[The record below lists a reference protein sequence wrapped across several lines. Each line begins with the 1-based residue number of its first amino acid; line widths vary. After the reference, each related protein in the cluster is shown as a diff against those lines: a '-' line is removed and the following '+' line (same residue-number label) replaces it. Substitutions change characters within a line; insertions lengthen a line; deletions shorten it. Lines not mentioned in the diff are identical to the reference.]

1 MSERSEID
9 KKELLAKNERAWL
22 ALNEALIRLDP
33 QELTGI
39 YDAQGWAV
47 KDHLFH
53 LAAWE
58 RSMIY
63 FLQGKPR
70 YEGLGVDETTYLTGG
85 YEAINAVIQQQNR
98 KMSLT
103 EVMEQLQTTH
113 LQLTGMI
120 QKLTD
125 VELRQPY
132 RHYLPDEPGEGD
144 GPPAIDLLLGNMAYH
159 FEEHMRWIKAL
170 LAGEG

>member
-1 MSERSEID
+1 MSERPDID

-22 ALNEALIRLDP
+22 ALTEALEKLNP
-33 QELTGI
+33 QQLTGI
-39 YDAQGWAV
+39 YDAQGWVV
-47 KDHLFH
+47 KDHLIH

-103 EVMEQLQTTH
+103 E
-113 LQLTGMI
+113 
-120 QKLTD
+120 
-125 VELRQPY
+125 
-132 RHYLPDEPGEGD
+132 GD
-144 GPPAIDLLLGNMAYH
+144 GAASNNAPPINRYDRKINGCRTEA
-159 FEEHMRWIKAL
+159 AL
-170 LAGEG
+170 PALFTR